1 MEVPVNEIVTGRK
14 CFFILPDPSLMPI
27 PFLEDFFALGFE
39 CYYIGNDG
47 RVPVQK
53 KIETILKFFKDVI
66 FFINVDYELPG
77 FQWPEYIYD
86 LLYKQK
92 ATPEQFGITFLK
104 RQSNVEIETLKKLY
118 FDELGLKLGYIQLEY
133 QKKNNLELVAKAL
146 FNIQAQGRR
155 KTIRALCSSACTYK
169 LDYEKESF
177 SGSLQDI
184 SLSHFSIL
192 VKDEPLHNKLY
203 EKVYDI
209 HFNIRGSFF
218 HSDAILVMQ
227 RTVGTAY
234 LYVFAFVTQTGANGL
249 DERTKSLLVP
259 VLYNMIS
266 TNCIGLLEKHYHD
279 DDGKKEQAE
288 EAATETA
295 AEAPIEAKISAEQEM
310 DPEIAA
316 LGEEPEKEEP
326 AKEDKQ

>member
-53 KIETILKFFKDVI
+53 KIETILKLFKDVI
-66 FFINVDYELPG
+66 FFINVDYELSG
-77 FQWPEYIYD
+77 FQWPEYIYE
-86 LLYKQK
+86 LLHKQK
-92 ATPEQFGITFLK
+92 ATQEQFGILFLK

-118 FDELGLKLGYIQLEY
+118 FDELGLKLGHIQLEY
-133 QKKNNLELVAKAL
+133 QKKNNLGIVAKAL

-192 VKDEPLHNKLY
+192 VKDAPLPVKLY
-203 EKVYDI
+203 EKVHDI

-227 RTVGTAY
+227 RTVGTAN

-279 DDGKKEQAE
+279 DDGKKEE
-288 EAATETA
+288 EAAGNVEGAATETA

-316 LGEEPEKEEP
+316 LGEEPEDSEK
-326 AKEDKQ
+326 

>member
-1 MEVPVNEIVTGRK
+1 MEIPVNEIVTGRK
-14 CFFILPDPSLMPI
+14 CFFILPDPSLMSI

-53 KIETILKFFKDVI
+53 KIETILKIFKDVI
-66 FFINVDYELPG
+66 FFINIDYELPG
-77 FQWPEYIYD
+77 FQWPEYIFD
-86 LLYKQK
+86 LLHTQK
-92 ATPEQFGITFLK
+92 ATPQQFGITFLK
-104 RQSNVEIETLKKLY
+104 RQSNVEIESIKKLY
-118 FDELGLKLGYIQLEY
+118 FTDLGLKLGFIQLEY
-133 QKKNNLELVAKAL
+133 QKKNNLGLVAKAL

-192 VKDEPLHNKLY
+192 VKDAPLPIKLY
-203 EKVYDI
+203 EKVHDI

-227 RTVGTAY
+227 RPVGTAN
-234 LYVFAFVTQTGANGL
+234 LYVFAFVTPAGTNGL

-259 VLYNMIS
+259 VLYSMIS
-266 TNCIGLLEKHYHD
+266 ANCIGLLEKHYHD

-295 AEAPIEAKISAEQEM
+295 SEAPVKVKISE
-310 DPEIAA
+310 
-316 LGEEPEKEEP
+316 
-326 AKEDKQ
+326 

>member
-53 KIETILKFFKDVI
+53 KIETILKLFKDVI

-77 FQWPEYIYD
+77 FQWPEYIYEIIH
-86 LLYKQK
+86 KQK

-104 RQSNVEIETLKKLY
+104 RQSNVEIETLKRLY

-133 QKKNNLELVAKAL
+133 QKKNNLGIVAKAL

-192 VKDEPLHNKLY
+192 VKDAPLPIKLY
-203 EKVYDI
+203 EKVHDI

-227 RTVGTAY
+227 RQVATAN
-234 LYVFAFVTQTGANGL
+234 LYVFAFVTQAGANGL

-259 VLYNMIS
+259 VLYGMIS

-279 DDGKKEQAE
+279 DDGKKKKAEQ
-288 EAATETA
+288 AATES
-295 AEAPIEAKISAEQEM
+295 AEEPKAEKPEVKISAEQEM

-316 LGEEPEKEEP
+316 LGEEPKNPEE
-326 AKEDKQ
+326 

>member
-1 MEVPVNEIVTGRK
+1 MPV
-14 CFFILPDPSLMPI
+14 S
-27 PFLEDFFALGFE
+27 FLQDFFSLGYE

-53 KIETILKFFKDVI
+53 KIETILKLFKDVI
-66 FFINVDYELPG
+66 FFINIDYEVSDL
-77 FQWPEYIYD
+77 QWPEYIYN
-86 LLYKQK
+86 LISTKK
-92 ATPEQFGITFLK
+92 ASPEQFGITFLK
-104 RQSNVEIETLKKLY
+104 RQSTVEIETLKRLY

-133 QKKNNLELVAKAL
+133 QKKNNLGIVAKAL

-192 VKDEPLHNKLY
+192 VKDAPLPVKLY
-203 EKVYDI
+203 EKVHDI

-227 RTVGTAY
+227 RTVGTAN

-279 DDGKKEQAE
+279 DDGKKEE
-288 EAATETA
+288 EAAGNVEGAATETA

-316 LGEEPEKEEP
+316 LGEEPEKE
-326 AKEDKQ
+326 

>member
-1 MEVPVNEIVTGRK
+1 MNEIVTGRK
-14 CFFILPDPSLMPI
+14 CFFVLPDPSLMPVS
-27 PFLEDFFALGFE
+27 FLQDFFSLGYE

-53 KIETILKFFKDVI
+53 KIETILKLFKDVI
-66 FFINVDYELPG
+66 FFINIDYEVSDL
-77 FQWPEYIYD
+77 QWPEYIYN
-86 LLYKQK
+86 LISTKK
-92 ATPEQFGITFLK
+92 ASPEQFGITFLK
-104 RQSNVEIETLKKLY
+104 RQSTVEIETLKRLY

-133 QKKNNLELVAKAL
+133 QKKNNLGIVAKAL

-192 VKDEPLHNKLY
+192 VKDAPLPVKLY
-203 EKVYDI
+203 EKVHDI

-227 RTVGTAY
+227 RTVGTAN

-279 DDGKKEQAE
+279 DDGKKEE
-288 EAATETA
+288 EAAGNVEGAATETA

-316 LGEEPEKEEP
+316 LGEEPEKE
-326 AKEDKQ
+326 